1 MSSPNTVNNPPY
13 LLCHLNSDISET
25 ERLRIQHEHMRD
37 VWCGRKLFHPSIP
50 SDIAR
55 TGTVAD
61 IGTGSGIWLLDVAQH
76 QDEPQSS
83 QSGALTRYVGFDIS
97 AARFPESTNPH
108 ITFLEHDATQ
118 AFPECYHGYF
128 DFIHVRLLVY
138 AIPAA
143 QLSRVVANIAQIL
156 KPGGWL
162 DWYEADNSDMWTV
175 DHGSCMSAALE
186 AIDHE
191 RADRGLI
198 EYMPRAMLQSVLD
211 TQANGQAAM
220 RLLSFE
226 TRSPNLRMEEDAR
239 DMKWLMG
246 TTLTFLLKGRIARLA
261 AIVGQER
268 GKAFARGEESVEGE
282 LSRCESL
289 AKELERHIEEGTT
302 GLKARTTWLVAR
314 RMGSFR
320 EWFETSAS

>member
-1 MSSPNTVNNPPY
+1 MSCLDKVNNPPY
-13 LLCHLNSDISET
+13 LLSHLHSDISET

-37 VWCGRKLFHPSIP
+37 VWCGGKLLHSSIP
-50 SDIAR
+50 SDIPR

-61 IGTGSGIWLLDVAQH
+61 VGTGSGIWLLDLAQ
-76 QDEPQSS
+76 QGPETGSL
-83 QSGALTRYVGFDIS
+83 QSGGLTRYVGFDIS

-226 TRSPNLRMEEDAR
+226 TRSPDLRTEEDAR

-246 TTLTFLLKGRIARLA
+246 TTLNFLLRGRIARLA
-261 AIVGQER
+261 AIAGQER
-268 GKAFARGEESVEGE
+268 GKVFARGEESVEDE
-282 LSRCESL
+282 LRRCESL
-289 AKELERHIEEGTT
+289 AKELERRSEQETT
-302 GLKARTTWLVAR
+302 GLEARTTWLVAR
-314 RMGSFR
+314 KLGSFR